1 MNYQGSF
8 QRLIMMSRRSKVAR
22 EAILARNKAMDIA
35 LNSKSKIEELK
46 EILTENKG
54 LKTIIFTQH
63 NSLVHEILERFLIPL
78 ITHKTGKEEREDALT
93 GFKEVRYLAIVTSK
107 VLDEVLMSLM
117 LKLV

>member
-1 MNYQGSF
+1 
-8 QRLIMMSRRSKVAR
+8 MSGRSKVAR

-63 NSLVHEILERFLIPL
+63 NSLVHRNIRQVPDTIDNP
-78 ITHKTGKEEREDALT
+78 
-93 GFKEVRYLAIVTSK
+93 
-107 VLDEVLMSLM
+107 
-117 LKLV
+117 